1 MAPRLKLFLPLA
13 LFALLALF
21 LARGLELDP
30 KEMPSALIDRPFP
43 EFDLPQLGTDS
54 RLLRA
59 DVVGEP
65 ALFNVW
71 ATWCVSCRVEHPYLQ
86 ALSEQGVVIYGIN
99 YKDDGPAALKWLENL
114 GDPYIANIVDSS
126 GSLGLDLGVLQPHI
140 WKNLAFGVK
149 LQDITTTYL
158 HWSTGRN
165 EYVTPAIVPAL
176 AWKHPIP
183 SANMEVN
190 LAGSL
195 ETRFDNRRTADQYW
209 TGSMSAN
216 SHLGLE
222 IGFSGKVFLRGG
234 YDSGWSAKNL
244 TAGAGFR
251 INPLTIDYAYAG
263 DSLDIDEVTHRI
275 SLSIRF

>member
-126 GSLGLDLGVLQPHI
+126 GSLGLDLGVYGAPETYFVDAEGTVRYRHV
-140 WKNLAFGVK
+140 GV
-149 LQDITTTYL
+149 
-158 HWSTGRN
+158 
-165 EYVTPAIVPAL
+165 
-176 AWKHPIP
+176 
-183 SANMEVN
+183 
-190 LAGSL
+190 
-195 ETRFDNRRTADQYW
+195 
-209 TGSMSAN
+209 
-216 SHLGLE
+216 
-222 IGFSGKVFLRGG
+222 
-234 YDSGWSAKNL
+234 
-244 TAGAGFR
+244 
-251 INPLTIDYAYAG
+251 
-263 DSLDIDEVTHRI
+263 IDERIWRTRLEPIYKELGGAVTTVAAGGKQ
-275 SLSIRF
+275 